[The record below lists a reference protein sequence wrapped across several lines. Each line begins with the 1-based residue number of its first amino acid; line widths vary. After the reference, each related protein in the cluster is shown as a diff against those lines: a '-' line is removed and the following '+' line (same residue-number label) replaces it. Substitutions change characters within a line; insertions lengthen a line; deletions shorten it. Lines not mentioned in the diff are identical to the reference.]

1 MINLRKP
8 TLLAGTLALSVSVSP
23 ALVSATWEALPEQPP
38 IPADNPQNDA
48 KIELGKTLYF
58 DPRFSEHGTLSCNS
72 CHNVMA
78 GGDDNRPNSIGMHDA
93 RGGRSAPT
101 VWNAAFYSTQFWD
114 GRAAT
119 LEDQAKGPV
128 VNPIEMGMES
138 LDEAMGRL
146 MNIDGY
152 IPMFQAAFPGEENPV
167 TADNAA
173 KAVAAFERTLIT
185 PNSAYDRY
193 VQGDESAL
201 TGQQV
206 RGLETFASLG
216 CTACHSGAN
225 FSGPALPMG
234 TGFFQK
240 FPTYDGSDYETKY
253 DLVADTGRHN
263 ATGVEADKHLW
274 RVPTLRNIAMTA
286 PYFHNGAV
294 PTLDEAVRVMAKTQ
308 LNQDL
313 TDEQAADLVAFLNG
327 LTGEFPEIAMPR
339 LPGTPNMSVI
349 PPIDPHLAKNPHQ

>member
-1 MINLRKP
+1 MLMKR
-8 TLLAGTLALSVSVSP
+8 LLLLHCALI
-23 ALVSATWEALPEQPP
+23 SAAPVCATAWEALPDTPP

-48 KIELGKTLYF
+48 KIALGKTLFF

-101 VWNAAFYSTQFWD
+101 VWNAAFLSVQFWD

-128 VNPIEMGMES
+128 VNPVEMGMSS
-138 LDEAMGRL
+138 LEEAMKRL
-146 MNIDGY
+146 TAISGY
-152 IPMFQAAFPGEENPV
+152 QPMFAAAFPGEPNPA

-185 PNSAYDRY
+185 PNSPYDRY
-193 VQGDESAL
+193 VTGDKSAL
-201 TGQQV
+201 TEQQV
-206 RGLETFASLG
+206 KGMNAFAELG
-216 CTACHSGAN
+216 CTSCHSGAN
-225 FSGPALPMG
+225 FSGPALPVG
-234 TGFFQK
+234 TGFFMK
-240 FPTYDGSDYETKY
+240 FPTYPGSVYDAKY
-253 DLVADTGRHN
+253 GLL
-263 ATGVEADKHLW
+263 ADKGRAEVTKDAKDNYMW
-274 RVPTLRNIAMTA
+274 RVPTLRNIALTA
-286 PYFHNGAV
+286 PYLNNGSV

-308 LNQDL
+308 LDKEV
-313 TDEQAADLVAFLNG
+313 TDAQVADVVAFLNG
-327 LTGEFPEIAMPR
+327 LTGEFPEMTMPR

-349 PPIDPHLAKNPHQ
+349 PPVDPHLKKTPHD

>member
-1 MINLRKP
+1 VIDLHQP
-8 TLLAGTLALSVSVSP
+8 TLLAGTLALSVALSP
-23 ALVSATWEALPEQPP
+23 ALVSAAWEALPEQPP

-146 MNIDGY
+146 MQIEGY
-152 IPMFQAAFPGEENPV
+152 IPMFKAAFPDEENPV

-201 TGQQV
+201 TEQQV
-206 RGLETFASLG
+206 RGMETFAELG
-216 CTACHSGAN
+216 CTACHSGPN

-240 FPTYDGSDYETKY
+240 FPTHAGSDYETKY
-253 DLVADTGRHN
+253 DLLADTGRYE
-263 ATGVEADKHLW
+263 ATGVDTDKHLW
-274 RVPTLRNIAMTA
+274 RVPTLRNVAMTA

-308 LNQDL
+308 LDKEL

-349 PPIDPHLAKNPHQ
+349 PPIDPHLAENPHQ